1 MALLSEQ
8 SVAFSMS
15 DAPLEIEMTD
25 CSYSLI
31 ENPQN
36 QEALD
41 LAFPMRKDRPER
53 EENNSPATLC
63 LEVFRKDRRQY

>member
-41 LAFPMRKDRPER
+41 LASPMRKDR
-53 EENNSPATLC
+53 PATLC

>member
-31 ENPQN
+31 EDPQN
-36 QEALD
+36 PEALD
-41 LAFPMRKDRPER
+41 LARKDRPER
-53 EENNSPATLC
+53 EEHDSPATLC
-63 LEVFRKDRRQY
+63 LEVFRNQY